1 MQSRPPAAGRDHRS
15 AFEKD
20 GAHRGENTS
29 VDGAARTCHRWLSP
43 YLGRGNEQEPGRGQ
57 AWTSR
62 FAEKE
67 PCSSCLSEK
76 EIQAFV
82 GDFRSHGPPY
92 TANGGRP
99 DYALSA
105 AGNVTV
111 LI

>member
-1 MQSRPPAAGRDHRS
+1 MQSRPPAAGRDYRS

-43 YLGRGNEQEPGRGQ
+43 YLGRGNERGQ

-92 TANGGRP
+92 TANRGRP